1 MNSQSWKKLF
11 MPKIKT
17 KSEKKISILG
27 HKTIIRAKS
36 KDDIRNDFCWRVDRE
51 LSELDATL
59 PINLSFEQFERI
71 SINDLS
77 KSSQWSE
84 KFSIDNLDKEHIGNC
99 MFYDVNRWEKS
110 CEFGIMIGNKSFWN
124 GGYGSDATV
133 SMLYYIFKET
143 EIENVYLHTL
153 ATNIRAQ
160 KAFKKAGFDS
170 PKHVKKG
177 RYEFIKMITDKKS
190 WLEKFNDS
198 KVKITPV
205 VEQG

>member
-84 KFSIDNLDKEHIGNC
+84 KFSIDNLNKEHIGNC

-205 VEQG
+205 VEQD

>member
-205 VEQG
+205 VEQD

>member
-1 MNSQSWKKLF
+1 

-198 KVKITPV
+198 KVKIIPV

>member
-36 KDDIRNDFCWRVDRE
+36 KEDIRNDFCWRVDRE

-84 KFSIDNLDKEHIGNC
+84 KFSIDNLNKEHIGNC

-177 RYEFIKMITDKKS
+177 RYEFIKMITNKKS

-198 KVKITPV
+198 KVKIIPV
-205 VEQG
+205 VEQD

>member
-1 MNSQSWKKLF
+1 

-84 KFSIDNLDKEHIGNC
+84 KFSIDNLNKEHIGNC

-205 VEQG
+205 VEQD

>member
-1 MNSQSWKKLF
+1 
-11 MPKIKT
+11 
-17 KSEKKISILG
+17 
-27 HKTIIRAKS
+27 
-36 KDDIRNDFCWRVDRE
+36 
-51 LSELDATL
+51 
-59 PINLSFEQFERI
+59 
-71 SINDLS
+71 
-77 KSSQWSE
+77 
-84 KFSIDNLDKEHIGNC
+84 
-99 MFYDVNRWEKS
+99 
-110 CEFGIMIGNKSFWN
+110 MIGNKSFWN

-198 KVKITPV
+198 KVKIIPV
-205 VEQG
+205 VEQHLMVVVHFQEKIQQKLIDQQLMLLDI

>member
-1 MNSQSWKKLF
+1 

-36 KDDIRNDFCWRVDRE
+36 KEDIRNDFCWRVDRE

-84 KFSIDNLDKEHIGNC
+84 KFSIDNLNKEHIGNC

-177 RYEFIKMITDKKS
+177 RYEFIKMITNKKS

-198 KVKITPV
+198 KVKIIPV
-205 VEQG
+205 VEQD

>member
-1 MNSQSWKKLF
+1 

>member
-17 KSEKKISILG
+17 KSEKKFSILG

-198 KVKITPV
+198 KVKIIPV
-205 VEQG
+205 VEQD

>member
-11 MPKIKT
+11 IPKIKT
-17 KSEKKISILG
+17 KSEKKISIFG
-27 HKTIIRAKS
+27 YKTIIRPKS
-36 KDDIRNDFCWRVDRE
+36 KKDIKNDFCWRTDKE
-51 LSELDATL
+51 LSDLDATL

-84 KFSIDNLDKEHIGNC
+84 KFSIDNFEKQHIGNC
-99 MFYDVNRWEKS
+99 MFYDVNRWDKS
-110 CEFGIMIGNKSFWN
+110 CEFGIMIGNKAFWN
-124 GGYGSDATV
+124 GGYGSDATIG
-133 SMLYYIFKET
+133 MLYYIFKET

-153 ATNIRAQ
+153 ASNIRAQ
-160 KAFKKAGFDS
+160 KAFTKAGFDS

-177 RYEFIKMITDKKS
+177 RYEFIKMSIDKKT
-190 WLEKFNDS
+190 WLEKFNDA
-198 KVKITPV
+198 KVKIIPE

>member
-1 MNSQSWKKLF
+1 

-17 KSEKKISILG
+17 KSEKKFSILG

-198 KVKITPV
+198 KVKIIPV
-205 VEQG
+205 VEQD

>member
-1 MNSQSWKKLF
+1 

-205 VEQG
+205 VEQD

>member
-198 KVKITPV
+198 KVKIIPV